1 MLACNSLSSCSEES
15 GSAGDL
21 ADDMGSVAL
30 DMQLDP
36 LPVGSE
42 VEASRSSSL
51 LVSLH
56 DLILTLT
63 DKDRKKVTTHTV
75 DDFSESKEIRT
86 GSYKLEATFGTKG
99 EEGWGKLFCYGLQEF
114 RVRLGKLTEVNLPV
128 TMANSM
134 VEISYSDAFN
144 DYLTDVSTSVITEAG
159 NSFDWAGD
167 HTEDLYI
174 SPGTFSVSVSFT
186 KPNGMSATAVVGPYT
201 AEAKHQYAVN
211 LDVDY
216 ASAEQIV
223 LTIDDTVT
231 EKEETID
238 ISDENLPALMAAPEV
253 TLSEGYTLRQVIE
266 MIEHDPVTNPLIA
279 TVTARGRIV
288 SAVLTTQSPDLVE
301 VGFPASVDLCN
312 PGSDTDKLKEMGLD
326 ARGFSGTGSV
336 FGIIDFTRLL
346 SNIPYRE
353 NGSSES
359 VFRLTV
365 KDAQDN
371 EVTYRLFT
379 VNLTQLELS
388 VPHQGQLT
396 AEGSATISV
405 ECNAKTPVFEALA
418 RSADS
423 GAWNDLT
430 VSSVTKSGVNA
441 ENGNT
446 VYTLNLTGDVLTYDR
461 QINVKIFVADQRVSV
476 EDIIHVP
483 STRIEAA
490 KTNAFAKSAYLTVLY
505 TTDEAAAEADKVT
518 FEVSTNGSTFT
529 PVTAELVTPPGSAV
543 VGQRGV
549 YRLTGL
555 TPGTK
560 YSVRSIHDGEKS
572 RTVSITTEVADE
584 SLNTGFDE
592 WTKTQLGDFQYL
604 WTIKSDKLW
613 NTVNELTTS
622 TYGSGH
628 SMTNHKGAAYC
639 ATSGTIPANG
649 RSNYSNRYG
658 GLFGTDQKADGHTQ
672 GVDNLHSD
680 LSHTG
685 ANAALIR
692 TVGYGSEN
700 TAGAGTGNPA
710 SGFAT
715 CQHVATGELYL
726 GTYDNGPI
734 YSGCDFGSRPV
745 SVTFYYKYV
754 SYGSSGDYGDCEVI
768 VYDATGEKITG
779 SGVTEIKAQADY
791 APMTL
796 TLDYPVDAKKAA
808 KIMIRFKS
816 SANPG
821 LTNNSTWLYGPGNK
835 NLSGGEYLGSELYID
850 DITFNY

>member
-1 MLACNSLSSCSEES
+1 MALGVLLSASALSSCSEDS
-15 GSAGDL
+15 GSAVD
-21 ADDMGSVAL
+21 VAEDSGYVTL
-30 DMQLDP
+30 DMQLDAKP
-36 LPVGSE
+36 IGAEL
-42 VEASRSSSL
+42 SRANDSRISLSSL
-51 LVSLH
+51 L
-56 DLILTLT
+56 LTLT
-63 DKDRKKVTTHTV
+63 DKDRKKVTTHSV
-75 DDFSESKEIRT
+75 DEFAETKEIRT

-114 RVRLGKLTEVNLPV
+114 RVRLGKLTEVSMPV

-134 VEISYSDAFN
+134 VEISYSDAF
-144 DYLTDVSTSVITEAG
+144 DQYLTDVTTSIITEAG
-159 NSFDWAGD
+159 NIFDWSGD

-186 KPNGMSATAVVGPYT
+186 KPNGKSATAVVGPYT

-231 EKEETID
+231 EKEETVD

-253 TLSEGYTLRQVIE
+253 NLSEGYTLRQTIS
-266 MIEHDPVTNPLIA
+266 MIEHDPVNTPLTA
-279 TVTARGRIV
+279 TVMARGRIA
-288 SAVLTTQSPDLVE
+288 SAVLITQSPDLVE

-312 PGSDTDKLKEMGLD
+312 PGADADKIKEMGLD
-326 ARGFSGTGSV
+326 ARGFSGTGGV

-346 SNIPYRE
+346 SNIPYRD

-359 VFRLTV
+359 VFRLTI
-365 KDAQDN
+365 KDTHDN

-379 VNLTQLELS
+379 VSLTQLELH

-405 ECNAKTPVFEALA
+405 ECNAKSPVFEASA

-423 GAWNDLT
+423 GAWNDL
-430 VSSVTKSGVNA
+430 SVGSVVKSGVNA

-461 QINVKIFVADQRVSV
+461 QIPVTIYVADRRVSV

-529 PVTAELVTPPGSAV
+529 PATATLVTAPESAV
-543 VGQRGV
+543 AGKRGL

-572 RTVSITTEVADE
+572 RTVTVTTEAA
-584 SLNTGFDE
+584 TAFKYGTFDK
-592 WTKTQLGDFQYL
+592 WTSEQLHNYQYL
-604 WTIKSDKLW
+604 WIPGTPWETL
-613 NTVNELTTS
+613 NHLTLS
-622 TYGSGH
+622 QPGNPTYAY
-628 SMTNHKGAAYC
+628 KG
-639 ATSGTIPANG
+639 TSGTIPANG

-672 GVDNLHSD
+672 GIDNLHSD

-692 TVGYGSEN
+692 TVGYGSGN
-700 TAGAGTGNPA
+700 SAGAGTGNPA

-715 CQHVATGELYL
+715 CEHVAAGELYL
-726 GTYDNGPI
+726 GTYDNGPV
-734 YSGCDFGSRPV
+734 YSGCDFDRRPN

-754 SYGSSGDYGDCEVI
+754 PYGSSGDYGDCEVI
-768 VYDATGEKITG
+768 VYDASGKEISG
-779 SGVTEIKAQADY
+779 SGVKEIHAQANY
-791 APMTL
+791 TPMTL

-816 SANPG
+816 SANPS

-835 NLSGGEYLGSELYID
+835 NLSGGEYVGSELYID